1 MSARVGFSLLLISC
15 CTAMAGETT
24 SIQID
29 GVAAYANGHTI
40 TFSDVIGASRELLQ
54 KVRER
59 QDGEDVNSLYLKTLD
74 DLINRKLIVDA
85 YEDQKEIK
93 IPDEMVTERVE
104 TVVREMF
111 KDDRIA
117 FLRALSQDGQSEAEW
132 RTQIREQMVVGAM
145 RNLRVDSQVRVSP
158 LTVRE
163 RYMQA
168 PERYAKPAAV
178 KFSMIVIAK
187 GEDEASQATQ
197 RQKLEKAQAALASG
211 TVFEEVARQFS
222 EESLASEGGVR
233 DWMPPDMMRSEL
245 AELVMKADLG
255 AVSDV
260 IEMGSNCILLKVEG
274 RRDAAPSSFD
284 EAYTGI
290 ERELRQEEGQRI
302 YEQWIARLRKDSFV
316 RILRETL

>member
-1 MSARVGFSLLLISC
+1 MLLISC

-145 RNLRVDSQVRVSP
+145 RNL
-158 LTVRE
+158 
-163 RYMQA
+163 
-168 PERYAKPAAV
+168 
-178 KFSMIVIAK
+178 
-187 GEDEASQATQ
+187 
-197 RQKLEKAQAALASG
+197 
-211 TVFEEVARQFS
+211 
-222 EESLASEGGVR
+222 
-233 DWMPPDMMRSEL
+233 
-245 AELVMKADLG
+245 
-255 AVSDV
+255 
-260 IEMGSNCILLKVEG
+260 
-274 RRDAAPSSFD
+274 
-284 EAYTGI
+284 
-290 ERELRQEEGQRI
+290 
-302 YEQWIARLRKDSFV
+302 
-316 RILRETL
+316 